1 MGTRITTKILYNSAI
16 ANLHRIETD
25 LAQLQEQLAS
35 GQRVNRPSDDP
46 VATRRAI
53 GYRSMLRRNE
63 HYLTAMRDAQIFTDT
78 ADSTLGI
85 VTDSLLRVREL
96 TLRGANGTLD
106 QEQRNHIATEVN
118 EIINGMLD
126 LANTT
131 SGNRQLF
138 GGSYTLAQPFE
149 ATRVGD
155 EIVSVQYL
163 GNDQELTVQIDAEA
177 FVTISQP
184 GSTVFQDTADVFQ
197 VLIDIR
203 DDLRSGDIDSLSNV
217 RLGELDQINM
227 QIFRARAVYGST
239 MNRLLFNQDRIE
251 GSQVTLQDVLSQTQE
266 ANFAELVT
274 QINMKEVALQAA
286 LSTTARVIQSSL
298 LDFLS

>member
-53 GYRSMLRRNE
+53 GYRSQLRRND
-63 HYLTAMRDAQIFTDT
+63 HYLTAIRDAQIFTDA

-85 VTDSLLRVREL
+85 VTDALLRVREL
-96 TLRGANGTLD
+96 TLRGASGTLN
-106 QEQRNHIATEVN
+106 QEQRNHIATEIN
-118 EIINGMLD
+118 EIINGMFD

-131 SGNRQLF
+131 SGSRQLF
-138 GGSYTLAQPFE
+138 GGSYTLARPFE
-149 ATRVGD
+149 ATKVGD

-163 GNDQELTVQIDAEA
+163 GNDDELTVQIDSEA

-184 GSTVFQDTADVFQ
+184 GSTVFQDTADVFE

-203 DDLRSGDIDSLSNV
+203 DDLRSGDLDSLSNV
-217 RLGELDQINM
+217 RLGELDQISS
-227 QIFRARAVYGST
+227 QISQARAIYGST

-251 GSQVTLQDVLSQTQE
+251 GTQVTLQDVLSQTQE
-266 ANFAELVT
+266 ADFAELVT
-274 QINMKEVALQAA
+274 QINMKEIALQAA
-286 LSTTARVIQSSL
+286 LATTSRVIQASL